1 MPESRA
7 RKKADYTPPP
17 TRPAGPQ
24 TSPGWYAPVMVALLV
39 LGLLY
44 VVVFYVT
51 DGKYPIDALGPW
63 INSPPLDLAQLR
75 GHDGRLRD
83 GHPLALSLRG
93 LLTPVSFVP
102 RCG

>member
-17 TRPAGPQ
+17 TRSAGPQ

-51 DGKYPIDALGPW
+51 DGKFPIQALGPW
-63 INSPPLDLAQLR
+63 NVVVGFAVMMV
-75 GHDGRLRD
+75 G
-83 GHPLALSLRG
+83 
-93 LLTPVSFVP
+93 FVMAT
-102 RCG
+102 RWR